1 MNAAISRSYD
11 VIVYPYDNDDE
22 QYCAFSISPTMVN
35 KHTIRIFL
43 SCYDDFEDPL
53 YLGLCDDELWFIDT
67 GNRRGLT
74 FPLPNSADQIFDY
87 FEDID
92 EYDPNKCAVL
102 AETAFILY
110 HDILNPLHSL
120 PEKSS
125 D

>member
-67 GNRRGLT
+67 EYQHGLT
-74 FPLPNSADQIFDY
+74 IPFPKT
-87 FEDID
+87 EDDVYDCIIEID
-92 EYDPNKCAVL
+92 GYDEEQCAVL
-102 AETAFILY
+102 
-110 HDILNPLHSL
+110 S
-120 PEKSS
+120 
-125 D
+125 